1 MSSGESA
8 TPDLGQTTHRKRGP
22 MTPQQLRLKEQ
33 MDEEARRSREE
44 MNKALSGPPE
54 ERIAWRKKRI
64 SQLKAIGEQDPSAA
78 GFCLWGIMA
87 LEAENQK
94 NEAEVAGR
102 K

>member
-1 MSSGESA
+1 MSSGEST
-8 TPDLGQTTHRKRGP
+8 TPDLDQIRRPQRGP

-33 MDEEARRSREE
+33 IDEETRRSREE

-87 LEAENQK
+87 LESENQK
-94 NEAEVAGR
+94 DEAEVAGR
-102 K
+102 Q